1 VGSQRNELLADLRS
15 MINNN
20 VMEISIKGQWV
31 VIGSAVG
38 GHTVVEG
45 RTVFVLELCIVPASN
60 YRFTIL
66 VARCRLRL
74 LFSVS
79 SS

>member
-1 VGSQRNELLADLRS
+1 MVGSQRNELLADLRS

-45 RTVFVLELCIVPASN
+45 RTVFVLGFVCVESAP
-60 YRFTIL
+60 
-66 VARCRLRL
+66 
-74 LFSVS
+74 
-79 SS
+79 